1 MLQGSI
7 FVNNKTQAVRLPI
20 DARFDDTVKR
30 VMIRKVGKER
40 ILSPIENTWDSFF
53 LSDDKVSDDFLTK
66 RAEQTE
72 SIREAF

>member
-20 DARFDDTVKR
+20 DARFDDNVKR
-30 VMIRKVGKER
+30 VFIRKLGKER
-40 ILSPIENTWDSFF
+40 ILTPIENTWDSFF
-53 LSDDKVSDDFLTK
+53 LSEDNVSDDFLTT

-72 SIREAF
+72 SMREEF

>member
-1 MLQGSI
+1 MLQGSV
-7 FVNNKTQAVRLPI
+7 FVNNKKQAIRLTVE
-20 DARFDDTVKR
+20 ARFDDSVKR

-53 LSDDKVSDDFLTK
+53 LSEDRVSDDFLPE